1 MPRMTPTDLIGK
13 NISDTS
19 PTQLADIGIRRP
31 YQTPEELMQD
41 KVCYEWQGTDAYP
54 GPESELQK
62 TAEEYLT
69 AKGYPF
75 LHMWKAKGNRKGWP
89 DLTILLPNGKT
100 LYVELKVKGGY
111 LTKEQKL
118 FIMDAERL
126 GHTVK
131 ICTSIEQVIEVIRE
145 AV

>member
-31 YQTPEELMQD
+31 YQTPEAQTELEPYD
-41 KVCYEWQGTDAYP
+41 
-54 GPESELQK
+54 GPEKELQRD
-62 TAEEYLT
+62 TDDYLR

-75 LHMWKAKGNRKGWP
+75 LHMWKAKGNKKGWP